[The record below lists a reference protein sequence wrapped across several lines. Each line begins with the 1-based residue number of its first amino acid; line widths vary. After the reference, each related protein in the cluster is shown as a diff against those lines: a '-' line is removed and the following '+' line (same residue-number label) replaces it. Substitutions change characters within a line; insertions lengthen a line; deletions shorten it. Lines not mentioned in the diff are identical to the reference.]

1 MGYLAVPL
9 PSPQVPLYTSFIRE
23 KLMTVIAQRV
33 LKTSL
38 GRFGM
43 GDVLPDELSVDEM
56 LHYTRRGWG
65 IGVHN
70 PVEATEQPVL
80 AVVLDALPTPPP
92 AATEPQAD
100 VQGAEPVEELEE
112 DSLAELEEELEEE
125 LEQEEEEEDE
135 DEEIP
140 CLECDKTYKTEGG
153 LERHIASTHP

>member
-9 PSPQVPLYTSFIRE
+9 PSPQVPLYTFFIRE
-23 KLMTVIAQRV
+23 KPMTVIAQRV

-38 GRFGM
+38 GRFGL
-43 GDVLPDELSVDEM
+43 GDELPDALPVDEM
-56 LHYTRRGWG
+56 VHYMRRGWG

-100 VQGAEPVEELEE
+100 VQGAEHVEELEE
-112 DSLAELEEELEEE
+112 
-125 LEQEEEEEDE
+125 EEEE
-135 DEEIP
+135 EEIP